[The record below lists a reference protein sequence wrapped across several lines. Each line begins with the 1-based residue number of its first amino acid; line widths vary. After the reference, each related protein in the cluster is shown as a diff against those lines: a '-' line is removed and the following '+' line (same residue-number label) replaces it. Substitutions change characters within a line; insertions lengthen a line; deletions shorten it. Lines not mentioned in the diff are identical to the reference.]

1 MEFKIYSDFFEK
13 EADAKIS
20 WLESEL
26 SKIRS
31 GRANLKILDDVKAEY
46 YGELTPLI
54 EMANLS
60 IPEPREILIKPY
72 EKSQVN
78 PIQSALLKANL
89 NLTPVVDG
97 DKIRIKLPQLTEE
110 NRKENVKKAKA
121 IGEKAKQEVRFVR
134 RDTLNKLKSDKIADK
149 DLNKFF
155 EGEIEK
161 ITKKY
166 IDQIDAILT
175 KKEKD
180 LLSL

>member
-1 MEFKIYSDFFEK
+1 MELKVYSDFFTK
-13 EADAKIS
+13 EADSKIS

-31 GRANLKILDDVKAEY
+31 GRANLSILDDVRAEY
-46 YGELTPLI
+46 YGEMTPLI
-54 EMANLS
+54 EMAQLS

-72 EKSQVN
+72 EKAQVN

-121 IGEKAKQEVRFVR
+121 VGEKAKQEIRFVR
-134 RDTLNKLKSDKIADK
+134 RDTLNKVKADKIADK
-149 DLNKFF
+149 DLNKYF
-155 EGEIEK
+155 ETEIDK
-161 ITKKY
+161 ISKKY
-166 IDQIDAILT
+166 IDQVDSILA